1 MFERNFPF
9 NQMELREVDGVNYIF
24 LPNIWIRNEELPV
37 GATYEDFIGYMISD
51 KAKPNYHIAPSFVT
65 KGKINDSGILIGEN
79 IITGSFSYNEL
90 KTKAAEFNA
99 EPFNIYDMHL
109 LARLM
114 LIEFGT
120 SNIQKALSGVEG
132 KMGATYHGIKNV
144 WGGEEFGQWY
154 YGLTTEEGTIRVLNS
169 KMDGSMVDTKIVPAG
184 SGYPSSL
191 LTAKTL
197 SYDLGDLFLAKN
209 QAVNAVEGILNDYQC
224 LESESAFNSGFIDNN
239 ALCGPFYLCNDR
251 ADKKIRNIGLRLRK
265 AC

>member
-9 NQMELREVDGVNYIF
+9 KQMELREVDGVNYIF

-37 GATYEDFIGYMISD
+37 GATYEEHIGYMISD
-51 KAKPNYHIAPSFVT
+51 KPKPNYHIAPSFVT
-65 KGKINDSGILIGEN
+65 KGKINDSGLLIGEN
-79 IITGSFSYNEL
+79 IIAGSFAYNEL
-90 KTKAAEFNA
+90 KAKAAEFNA

-109 LARLM
+109 IARLM
-114 LIEFGT
+114 LIEYGN

-144 WGGEEFGQWY
+144 WGAEEFGQWY

-169 KMDGSMVDTKIVPAG
+169 KMDGSMVDTKIVPSG

-209 QAVNAVEGILNDYQC
+209 QAVNAVEGILGDYQC
-224 LESESAFNSGFIDNN
+224 LESESAFNSGYIDNN